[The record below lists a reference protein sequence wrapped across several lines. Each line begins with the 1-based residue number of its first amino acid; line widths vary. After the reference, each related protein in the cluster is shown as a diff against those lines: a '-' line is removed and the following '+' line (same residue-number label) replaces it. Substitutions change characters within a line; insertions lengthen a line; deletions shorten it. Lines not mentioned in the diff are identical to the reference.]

1 MLANS
6 SLEIAMPDPSS
17 LSLPQITLAVGALGT
32 AATGLVDTTKVFSGG
47 LSQAGFGHIRTMMA
61 KLYLTSESTP
71 GLPLNDVLDT
81 LLANWMNGMKLADQK
96 SAAKSLIKLQFNSST
111 AKGYAALAHVDP
123 VALGQVADN
132 MANAISAGASPAAG
146 AAAPA
151 SPAAMTAAMSD
162 AFGRFDLA
170 LTARIDQ
177 GYQRADQLYRNS
189 AKAMA
194 SVFAVA
200 LAFAGNVSLP
210 TPLPHWWMPLLV
222 GLIATPLAPIA
233 KDLSS
238 AISTAATA
246 LQSIRR

>member
-1 MLANS
+1 
-6 SLEIAMPDPSS
+6 MPDPS
-17 LSLPQITLAVGALGT
+17 LTNLTQITLAVGALGT

-47 LSQAGFGHIRTMMA
+47 LSRAGFGHIKTMMA
-61 KLYLTSESTP
+61 KLYLTSEFTP

-111 AKGYAALAHVDP
+111 AQAYAALAHVDP

-132 MANAISAGASPAAG
+132 MANAISAGAAPAPGAAG
-146 AAAPA
+146 ST
-151 SPAAMTAAMSD
+151 SPAAMTAAMTD

-177 GYQRADQLYRNS
+177 GYQRADQFYRNS

-194 SVFAVA
+194 SVFAVG
-200 LAFAGNVSLP
+200 LAYAGNATLP
-210 TPLPHWWMPLLV
+210 DPLNQFHHLIPLIV

-246 LQSIRR
+246 LKTVRR